1 MKPLTKALPSQ
12 KKSWF
17 GTLARCLLGI
27 NCSYISLW
35 LLCYCL
41 VLVQVII
48 EFYLL
53 AFCNIFVYLLFHI
66 AKFEAKLLC
75 SAKCNV
81 PFTFKFKI
89 CPVIDL
95 SVNTSSEERRHI
107 DLQKTM
113 SSRFF
118 NVGTLCF
125 LWQLIL
131 LLLLMFVIQLNDFLF
146 TFDRINGI

>member
-17 GTLARCLLGI
+17 GTSARCLLGI

-35 LLCYCL
+35 RFCYYVAL
-41 VLVQVII
+41 VYVII
-48 EFYLL
+48 EFDVL
-53 AFCNIFVYLLFHI
+53 AFCNIFVYLFFHI

-81 PFTFKFKI
+81 PFSFKFKI
-89 CPVIDL
+89 CPLNDL
-95 SVNTSSEERRHI
+95 SANTSSEENRHI
-107 DLQKTM
+107 DLHNTM

-118 NVGTLCF
+118 NVRTLSF

-131 LLLLMFVIQLNDFLF
+131 FLLLMFVIQLNDFVF
-146 TFDRINGI
+146 TFDRIDGI